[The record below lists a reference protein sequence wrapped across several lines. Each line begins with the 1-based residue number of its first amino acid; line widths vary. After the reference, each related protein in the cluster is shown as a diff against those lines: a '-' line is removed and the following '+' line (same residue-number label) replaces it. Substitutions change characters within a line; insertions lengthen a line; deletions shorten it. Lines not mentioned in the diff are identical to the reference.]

1 MLSSGTAFVAG
12 LFGPSPPLMSAVLTS
27 SPSGLPSVDQQWGG
41 LDAGSTYLL
50 VGRAGAGRSALALQ
64 AVQATVAS
72 GSTCLLLSPRPPAEL
87 VEIGRGI
94 AFDLAE
100 AHGAGL
106 LRPLRIPTA
115 ADLAEKGTDGLETA
129 YRDLVALVRA
139 ERPARVVVED
149 FTPLVQFDSF
159 ERLDEAFQE
168 LTSDLRALGTTLV
181 VGLGAPA
188 NDASRQL
195 LDVVRRAADGMV
207 QIQDDGD
214 LVLDPAPEADPFATE
229 PVGEDRGG
237 SLLSDVEFFQSTGD
251 ESATSESADPFATD
265 EETGIG
271 GETTAEVAV
280 EVEPETA
287 DEAATAE
294 GDEAPVH
301 DADAVEGGADADEE
315 AEGGADAETE
325 TSEAEPDETEPPE
338 AATQAAAP
346 PEAAP
351 PEAAVVPPPPV
362 DPALLYP
369 NDDPFGN
376 DPADALMEQGY
387 LADSQAGDAGTR
399 LEEPATS
406 AFAPPTAP
414 PPSPDAAFR
423 QALDRA
429 FQTRSAGVPF
439 LIVAARMQPGTP
451 EAAYFPNVTAALRS
465 ALPDAAHLL
474 ANDARKRVIVLLT
487 MSGPE
492 AGQALFADLQTGL
505 RQAVGDDAEATLQ
518 AISAVTIPD
527 AQPFAS
533 PSDLMAYAFDG

>member
-1 MLSSGTAFVAG
+1 
-12 LFGPSPPLMSAVLTS
+12 MSAVLTS

-64 AVQATVAS
+64 AVQATVA
-72 GSTCLLLSPRPPAEL
+72 GGDTCLLLSPRPPAEL

-237 SLLSDVEFFQSTGD
+237 SILSDVEFFQSTDD
-251 ESATSESADPFATD
+251 ESATSESVDPFATD
-265 EETGIG
+265 EEMEIG
-271 GETTAEVAV
+271 GETTAEV
-280 EVEPETA
+280 EVETA
-287 DEAATAE
+287 DEAAAAE
-294 GDEAPVH
+294 DDEAPVH
-301 DADAVEGGADADEE
+301 DADAVEGGADADEDV
-315 AEGGADAETE
+315 EGGADAETE
-325 TSEAEPDETEPPE
+325 AGTSEAEPDETAPPE

-451 EAAYFPNVTAALRS
+451 EAAYFPNVTAAPAERAPPTTPTCSPTMPGS
-465 ALPDAAHLL
+465 A
-474 ANDARKRVIVLLT
+474 
-487 MSGPE
+487 S
-492 AGQALFADLQTGL
+492 
-505 RQAVGDDAEATLQ
+505 
-518 AISAVTIPD
+518 SC
-527 AQPFAS
+527 S
-533 PSDLMAYAFDG
+533 

>member
-1 MLSSGTAFVAG
+1 
-12 LFGPSPPLMSAVLTS
+12 MSAVLTS

-64 AVQATVAS
+64 AVQATVA
-72 GSTCLLLSPRPPAEL
+72 GGDTCLLLSPRPPAEL

-115 ADLAEKGTDGLETA
+115 ADLAERGTDGLETA

-168 LTSDLRALGTTLV
+168 LTSNLRALGTTLV

-207 QIQDDGD
+207 QIQDDGG

-237 SLLSDVEFFQSTGD
+237 SLLSDVEFFQSAEAEG
-251 ESATSESADPFATD
+251 ATSESVDPFATD
-265 EETGIG
+265 EEAEIG
-271 GETTAEVAV
+271 DETTAEVAV

-294 GDEAPVH
+294 DDEAPVH
-301 DADAVEGGADADEE
+301 DTDAVEGGADADVETDAD
-315 AEGGADAETE
+315 AEGGADVEAEAET
-325 TSEAEPDETEPPE
+325 PE
-338 AATQAAAP
+338 AA
-346 PEAAP
+346 

-387 LADSQAGDAGTR
+387 LADSQAGDAGAR

-414 PPSPDAAFR
+414 PPGPDAAFR

-451 EAAYFPNVTAALRS
+451 EAAYFPNVTAALRG
-465 ALPDAAHLL
+465 ALPDDAHLL